1 DRALPHRHSRAR
13 CCRRRERLAP
23 GPGAAVRS
31 GAPAPCRPGAALPA
45 ALSVTVCFPSP
56 APIATSSTI
65 FQRGFERALRRQNK
79 EQVPPAAAPEPPP
92 RKQHT
97 GKSGKKAPGSDA
109 GAQPGRCRSLEEA
122 VKALDL
128 ADLQKE
134 LQKSRSVFPE
144 NPSVWVKDLAGY
156 LNYKLQ
162 APRSDPVL
170 SQHPHDYPY
179 CLVSKELRSIIRSL
193 LAKATDVLELFFD
206 HCIYTMLQELDKAQ
220 GESLH
225 GYRICIQALLLYRP
239 RIATTNLGKYL
250 EVLRSHQNR
259 PAKCLTVLW
268 ALGQAGFTD
277 LHEGLKVWLGVMLP
291 VLGIKS
297 LSPYA
302 VSYLDRLLLMHPNLT
317 KGFGMIGPKDFF
329 PLLDFAF
336 MPNNSLSPSLQ
347 EQLRRLYPRLKVLA
361 LGARPEAAL
370 HTYFPSFLSRAT
382 PACPPAMKEELLTSL
397 SQCLSLD
404 PLSFSVWRQLYTK
417 HLAQSSLLLNHLL
430 ESWESSSKKVQQSL
444 QETVR
449 SFKVTNEELAARG
462 DMDVAA
468 CDTACKVRDRVGW
481 AGTAWQQPWP
491 DLSSVL
497 GPRDMPNNSLSPS
510 LQEQLRRLYPR
521 LKVLALGAR
530 PEAALH
536 TYFPS
541 FLSRATPACPPAMKE
556 ELLTSLSQCLSLD
569 PLSFSVWR
577 QLYTKHLAQSSLLLN
592 HLLESWES
600 SSKKVQQSLQET
612 VRSFKVT
619 NEELAARGDMDVA
632 ACDTAC
638 KELLCK
644 MKGRGFPWSRLL
656 LVLLLCAAAFVL
668 HDVQTHGS
676 FQASSCARLLRSSG
690 VLPASQLA
698 WQKVSR
704 ACLQGYRWLE
714 HSLAQHGSV
723 ALSVLWP
730 QLELLWKTSAEVARA
745 VTQQGCSLLSWLH
758 GSLPWLSNWLQSRL
772 PEALLHLAECARE
785 LLLFVLHSC
794 LLPLLQGLAAV
805 LQRGWQSCLDSCS
818 GDVTWECVRDH
829 LMSFTYSS
837 WIYLQNATLALKNW
851 ALAMISG
858 H

>member
-1 DRALPHRHSRAR
+1 RGAARAR
-13 CCRRRERLAP
+13 VP
-23 GPGAAVRS
+23 
-31 GAPAPCRPGAALPA
+31 
-45 ALSVTVCFPSP
+45 VTVSPSP

-65 FQRGFERALRRQNK
+65 FQLGFERALRKQNK
-79 EQVPPAAAPEPPP
+79 EQVPPAAAPEPPQ
-92 RKQHT
+92 RKQHG
-97 GKSGKKAPGSDA
+97 GKSGKKAAGGDA
-109 GAQPGRCRSLEEA
+109 GAAPGRSRSLEEA
-122 VKALDL
+122 LKALDL
-128 ADLQKE
+128 AELQKE

-193 LAKATDVLELFFD
+193 LAKASDFLELFFD

-250 EVLRSHQNR
+250 EVLRSQQNR

-302 VSYLDRLLLMHPNLT
+302 VSYLDRLLMMHPNLT

-417 HLAQSSLLLNHLL
+417 HLAQSSLLRNHLL
-430 ESWESSSKKVQQSL
+430 QSWESSSKKVQQSL

-462 DMDVAA
+462 ARGDTDVAA
-468 CDTACKVRDRVGW
+468 CDTACKVRDRRGQEGQALPGSTRGGISALCWGSGW
-481 AGTAWQQPWP
+481 P
-491 DLSSVL
+491 LL
-497 GPRDMPNNSLSPS
+497 L
-510 LQEQLRRLYPR
+510 
-521 LKVLALGAR
+521 LATVTQGA
-530 PEAALH
+530 P
-536 TYFPS
+536 
-541 FLSRATPACPPAMKE
+541 
-556 ELLTSLSQCLSLD
+556 LSL
-569 PLSFSVWR
+569 
-577 QLYTKHLAQSSLLLN
+577 A
-592 HLLESWES
+592 
-600 SSKKVQQSLQET
+600 
-612 VRSFKVT
+612 
-619 NEELAARGDMDVA
+619 
-632 ACDTAC
+632 
-638 KELLCK
+638 
-644 MKGRGFPWSRLL
+644 
-656 LVLLLCAAAFVL
+656 
-668 HDVQTHGS
+668 
-676 FQASSCARLLRSSG
+676 ASSCARLLRSSG

-730 QLELLWKTSAEVARA
+730 QLELLWRSGGEVARA
-745 VTQQGCSLLSWLH
+745 VSQQGCSLLAWLQ
-758 GSLPWLSNWLQSRL
+758 GSLPWLGDWLQSRL

-785 LLLFVLHSC
+785 LLHFLLHSC

-805 LQRGWQSCLDSCS
+805 LQRGWQRCLDSCS

-837 WIYLQNATLALKNW
+837 WMYLQNATVALKNW

>member
-1 DRALPHRHSRAR
+1 MAAAKA
-13 CCRRRERLAP
+13 AP
-23 GPGAAVRS
+23 GPGTA
-31 GAPAPCRPGAALPA
+31 GAAPGRWEVVRKGRRGPAGGTGSRRALGEANAGRALP
-45 ALSVTVCFPSP
+45 VP

-65 FQRGFERALRRQNK
+65 FQLGFERALRKQNK
-79 EQVPPAAAPEPPP
+79 EQVPPAAAPEPPQ
-92 RKQHT
+92 RKQHS

-109 GAQPGRCRSLEEA
+109 AAAPGRSRSLEEA
-122 VKALDL
+122 LKALDL

-162 APRSDPVL
+162 APRSDPAL

-179 CLVSKELRSIIRSL
+179 CLVSKELRGIIRSL
-193 LAKATDVLELFFD
+193 LAKASDFLELFFD

-250 EVLRSHQNR
+250 EVLRSQQNR

-302 VSYLDRLLLMHPNLT
+302 VSYLDRLLMMHPNLT

-430 ESWESSSKKVQQSL
+430 QSWESSSKKVQQSL

-462 DMDVAA
+462 AGGDAA
-468 CDTACKVRDRVGW
+468 
-481 AGTAWQQPWP
+481 
-491 DLSSVL
+491 
-497 GPRDMPNNSLSPS
+497 
-510 LQEQLRRLYPR
+510 
-521 LKVLALGAR
+521 
-530 PEAALH
+530 
-536 TYFPS
+536 
-541 FLSRATPACPPAMKE
+541 
-556 ELLTSLSQCLSLD
+556 
-569 PLSFSVWR
+569 
-577 QLYTKHLAQSSLLLN
+577 
-592 HLLESWES
+592 
-600 SSKKVQQSLQET
+600 
-612 VRSFKVT
+612 
-619 NEELAARGDMDVA
+619 VA

-644 MKGRGFPWSRLL
+644 MRGRGFPWSRLL
-656 LVLLLCAAAFVL
+656 LVLLLLAAGFLL
-668 HDVQTHGS
+668 HDVHTHGS
-676 FQASSCARLLRSSG
+676 FQGGWST
-690 VLPASQLA
+690 A
-698 WQKVSR
+698 WPSTVPWP
-704 ACLQGYRWLE
+704 CLCCG
-714 HSLAQHGSV
+714 
-723 ALSVLWP
+723 P
-730 QLELLWKTSAEVARA
+730 
-745 VTQQGCSLLSWLH
+745 SW
-758 GSLPWLSNWLQSRL
+758 
-772 PEALLHLAECARE
+772 
-785 LLLFVLHSC
+785 
-794 LLPLLQGLAAV
+794 
-805 LQRGWQSCLDSCS
+805 SCS
-818 GDVTWECVRDH
+818 GEAAGRWPGLCPSRAAPCSPGSMAACPGSATGCRAGCPRRCCTWLSVPGSCCTSCCTAACCRCCRAW
-829 LMSFTYSS
+829 LRCC
-837 WIYLQNATLALKNW
+837 
-851 ALAMISG
+851 SG
-858 H
+858 AGSAASTPAVGT

>member
-1 DRALPHRHSRAR
+1 GRAECSRWGWWDSPVGPSSQGDAAGAGR
-13 CCRRRERLAP
+13 AGQGLELVPRGCR
-23 GPGAAVRS
+23 GFGALGMLVLFTTS
-31 GAPAPCRPGAALPA
+31 
-45 ALSVTVCFPSP
+45 
-56 APIATSSTI
+56 PIATSSTI
-65 FQRGFERALRRQNK
+65 FQLGFERALRKQNK
-79 EQVPPAAAPEPPP
+79 EQVPPAAAPEPAQ

-97 GKSGKKAPGSDA
+97 GKSGKKSSGGEA
-109 GAQPGRCRSLEEA
+109 GAKPGRHRSLEEA
-122 VKALDL
+122 LKALDL

-134 LQKSRSVFPE
+134 LDKSRSVFPE

-179 CLVSKELRSIIRSL
+179 CLVNKELRSIIRSL
-193 LAKATDVLELFFD
+193 LAKASGVLELFFD
-206 HCIYTMLQELDKAQ
+206 HCIYTMLQELDKAS

-225 GYRICIQALLLYRP
+225 GYRICIQALLLDRP

-250 EVLRSHQNR
+250 EVLRSQQNR

-277 LHEGLKVWLGVMLP
+277 LQEGLKVWLGVMLP

-302 VSYLDRLLLMHPNLT
+302 VSYLDRLLMMHPNLT

-382 PACPPAMKEELLTSL
+382 PACPPAMKKELLTSM

-417 HLAQSSLLLNHLL
+417 HLAQSRSVQANHLL
-430 ESWESSSKKVQQSL
+430 ESWESSSKKVHQSL

-462 DMDVAA
+462 
-468 CDTACKVRDRVGW
+468 TG
-481 AGTAWQQPWP
+481 
-491 DLSSVL
+491 
-497 GPRDMPNNSLSPS
+497 
-510 LQEQLRRLYPR
+510 
-521 LKVLALGAR
+521 
-530 PEAALH
+530 
-536 TYFPS
+536 
-541 FLSRATPACPPAMKE
+541 
-556 ELLTSLSQCLSLD
+556 
-569 PLSFSVWR
+569 
-577 QLYTKHLAQSSLLLN
+577 
-592 HLLESWES
+592 
-600 SSKKVQQSLQET
+600 
-612 VRSFKVT
+612 
-619 NEELAARGDMDVA
+619 GDQDVA

-638 KELLCK
+638 KELLLK

-656 LVLLLCAAAFVL
+656 LVLLVLAAGFLL

-676 FQASSCARLLRSSG
+676 FQGRLGNQSDPGWENPLGASAAPSPNFPLGSVPLSAAVVSPCASLGCPLILLCGPAQGAPVSPMSSLPLA
-690 VLPASQLA
+690 LPAA
-698 WQKVSR
+698 PVIP
-704 ACLQGYRWLE
+704 CLCF
-714 HSLAQHGSV
+714 S
-723 ALSVLWP
+723 
-730 QLELLWKTSAEVARA
+730 
-745 VTQQGCSLLSWLH
+745 
-758 GSLPWLSNWLQSRL
+758 
-772 PEALLHLAECARE
+772 
-785 LLLFVLHSC
+785 
-794 LLPLLQGLAAV
+794 
-805 LQRGWQSCLDSCS
+805 S

>member
-1 DRALPHRHSRAR
+1 MAAATAGAGAGRWEVVRKGRRGPAGGTGNRRALGEANGGRALP
-13 CCRRRERLAP
+13 L
-23 GPGAAVRS
+23 
-31 GAPAPCRPGAALPA
+31 
-45 ALSVTVCFPSP
+45 P

-65 FQRGFERALRRQNK
+65 FQLGFERPLRKQNK
-79 EQVPPAAAPEPPP
+79 EQVPPAAAPEPPQ
-92 RKQHT
+92 RKQHP
-97 GKSGKKAPGSDA
+97 GKSGKKPPGSEA
-109 GAQPGRCRSLEEA
+109 GAKPGRCRSLEEA
-122 VKALDL
+122 LKALDL

-134 LQKSRSVFPE
+134 LEKSKSVFPE

-193 LAKATDVLELFFD
+193 LGKASGVLELFFD
-206 HCIYTMLQELDKAQ
+206 HCIYTMLQELDKAS

-225 GYRICIQALLLYRP
+225 GYRICIQALLLDRP

-250 EVLRSHQNR
+250 EVLRSQQNR

-268 ALGQAGFTD
+268 ALGQAGFSD

-302 VSYLDRLLLMHPNLT
+302 VSYLDRLLMMHPNLT

-329 PLLDFAF
+329 PLLDFTF

-361 LGARPEAAL
+361 FGARPEAAL

-382 PACPPAMKEELLTSL
+382 PACPPAMKKELLTSM

-430 ESWESSSKKVQQSL
+430 ESWESSSKKVHQSL

-462 DMDVAA
+462 
-468 CDTACKVRDRVGW
+468 TA
-481 AGTAWQQPWP
+481 
-491 DLSSVL
+491 
-497 GPRDMPNNSLSPS
+497 
-510 LQEQLRRLYPR
+510 
-521 LKVLALGAR
+521 
-530 PEAALH
+530 
-536 TYFPS
+536 
-541 FLSRATPACPPAMKE
+541 
-556 ELLTSLSQCLSLD
+556 
-569 PLSFSVWR
+569 
-577 QLYTKHLAQSSLLLN
+577 
-592 HLLESWES
+592 
-600 SSKKVQQSLQET
+600 
-612 VRSFKVT
+612 
-619 NEELAARGDMDVA
+619 GDQDVA

-638 KELLCK
+638 KELLHK

-656 LVLLLCAAAFVL
+656 LVLLVFAAGFFL

-676 FQASSCARLLRSSG
+676 FQALSAQTGAVPHHPVVAAPCPHALWGSRGAWSSTALMQG
-690 VLPASQLA
+690 LP
-698 WQKVSR
+698 
-704 ACLQGYRWLE
+704 CRWLE
-714 HSLAQHGSV
+714 HSLAHHGSA

-730 QLELLWKTSAEVARA
+730 QLELLWKASGEMARDVA
-745 VTQQGCSLLSWLH
+745 
-758 GSLPWLSNWLQSRL
+758 WLQCCSGAGRAAST
-772 PEALLHLAECARE
+772 PASEQP
-785 LLLFVLHSC
+785 
-794 LLPLLQGLAAV
+794 LLPLLELCSP
-805 LQRGWQSCLDSCS
+805 RGPSPRCCSCLSLSCPQSCPADPAPVAQGAPVSPCHSSFLPVIPPVIPCPCFSS

-829 LMSFTYSS
+829 LMSFTYSL